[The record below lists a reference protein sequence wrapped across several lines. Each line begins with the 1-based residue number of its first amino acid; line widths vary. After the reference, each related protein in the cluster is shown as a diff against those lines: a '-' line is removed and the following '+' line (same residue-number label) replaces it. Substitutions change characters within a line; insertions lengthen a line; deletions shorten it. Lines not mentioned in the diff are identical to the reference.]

1 MKDLG
6 QLLLEL
12 VLIPSPTGREQ
23 ELSKHLFE
31 TLDPLEHY
39 DCQQLGL
46 GLCYFGPQEAAKPTL
61 AFFGHL
67 DTVMDQQTDLPCIKE
82 GRVYGCGASDMKA
95 GLAVMVSLMQKI
107 NTQLCQYNLIFVFYD
122 REEGPYLENGLEP
135 ILQEM
140 GSLFDKIDLAFVLEP
155 TDNQIEMGCLGGL
168 HAEVGFSG
176 KSAHSARPWQGEN
189 ALHKAWGLLKK
200 LSETERKEV
209 EFGGLKFYEV
219 LSATQGRTNNSR
231 NSIPATF
238 ELNLNYRF
246 APGKS
251 LEQAKEEFLAWVG
264 PEVSVRFVD
273 EAPSAPVLVGNRILD
288 QFVTRYQLSVLPKQA
303 WTDIARLALAGI
315 PAVNFGPGSGAMAHQ
330 KDEWASLQELE
341 RNYQTFSSF
350 LLG

>member
-12 VLIPSPTGREQ
+12 VSIPSPTGREQ

-31 TLDPLEHY
+31 TLDRLEHY

-46 GLCYFGPQEAAKPTL
+46 GLCYFGPQETSKPTL

-67 DTVMDQQTDLPCIKE
+67 DTVMDQQTDLPHIE
-82 GRVYGCGASDMKA
+82 GDRIYGCGASDMKA
-95 GLAVMVSLMQKI
+95 GLAVMVALMERI
-107 NTQLCQYNLIFVFYD
+107 NTQLCKYNLIFVFYD

-135 ILQEM
+135 ILREM
-140 GSLFDKIDLAFVLEP
+140 GSLFGKIDLAFVLEP
-155 TDNQIEMGCLGGL
+155 TGNQIETGCLGGL
-168 HAEVGFSG
+168 HGEVVFAGQ
-176 KSAHSARPWQGEN
+176 SAHSARPWQGEN

-200 LSETERKEV
+200 LDETKRQEV

-219 LSATQGRTNNSR
+219 LSATQAKTNNSR

-251 LEQAKEEFLAWVG
+251 LEQAKEEFLAFVG
-264 PEVSVRFVD
+264 PEATVRFVD
-273 EAPSAPVLVGNRILD
+273 EAPSAPVLLDNQILER
-288 QFVTRYQLSVLPKQA
+288 FISRFRLSVLPKQA

-315 PAVNFGPGSGAMAHQ
+315 PAVNYGPGTGALAHQ